1 MARIFQDG
9 FETLHTIN
17 NTSTTL
23 GQWAFSVNDPAYQG
37 SNWDCNMLTTA
48 KNHTDTVAGLYVWS
62 GHVSNNSGTARAIT
76 LSSSFNAATGELY
89 GRIPFNVVTNQR
101 GWVSSLWQYGRGQ
114 IFLTSGGTDVI
125 LIEFWNATL
134 SGSMLQ
140 NIYVKSGGSWSLI
153 ASGTNVP
160 QVGTG
165 WKWFEFYLKMGS
177 TNGEFK
183 TWWNDTVDIDV
194 SSIDTTDSGTYST
207 IDGMRIYTSGYSYGN
222 TSTKVRLN
230 WQFDDIAINSVTGSG
245 QNEGRCGPYNYI
257 SILKPTGDKGAGYN
271 DMDSSGSAYTK
282 VDEFPPNANY
292 SDPTEL
298 ISSDIAGEKQAF
310 ITTDTLS
317 ASATYINCVAV
328 RSSTKRDG
336 LNEPTKLKGL
346 YLPSAGGEAIGTTED
361 ISTSAG
367 ETISFFGP
375 HYNTGSGA
383 VRFTKSELDNTANA
397 FGGESVT

>member
-9 FETLHTIN
+9 FETLHTTT
-17 NTSTTL
+17 TSSSTL
-23 GQWAFSVNDPAYQG
+23 GQWDFSVDYITNKG
-37 SNWDCNMLTTA
+37 SSWDCNMLTTA
-48 KNHTDTVAGLYVWS
+48 KNHADTIAGLQVYS
-62 GHVSNNSGTARAIT
+62 GIHNSTGTNAIT
-76 LSSSFNAATGELY
+76 LSSSFNSATGELY
-89 GRIPFNVVTNQR
+89 GRIPFNVIDNQR
-101 GWVSSLWQYGRGQ
+101 GHYNSYFAGRGF
-114 IFLTSGGTDVI
+114 IYLTSGGTEIV
-125 LIEFWNATL
+125 LIEFWNATS

-140 NIYVKSGGSWSLI
+140 KIYVKSGGSWSLI

-160 QVGTG
+160 QAGTG

-183 TWWNDTVDIDV
+183 TWWNDNGDIDV

-207 IDGMRIYTSGYSYGN
+207 INGMKIYTNGRGSSNGAN
-222 TSTKVRLN
+222 RTKLN
-230 WQFDDIAINSVTGSG
+230 WYFDDIAINSVTGSG

-292 SDPTEL
+292 SDAAEL

-310 ITTDTLS
+310 TTTDTLS

-336 LNEPTKLKGL
+336 LTEPTKLKGL